1 MSNLQKVRG
10 RVKAKDLKQ
19 GKIYYRSGIGG
30 VECVRV
36 ESRPFRYK
44 EGKISGSGLKGTH
57 WVKVTTMDWV
67 SKSLQKYSLGDMG
80 ISCLGD
86 YKNAS
91 NRIFKTK
98 KQADNWQVYL
108 ELSGIRTQHEVD
120 MELYDVYMDY
130 DYE

>member
-44 EGKISGSGLKGTH
+44 DKRFGSGLKGTH

-67 SKSLQKYSLGDMG
+67 SKSLQDYSLGDMG

-86 YKNAS
+86 YKNQY

-98 KQADNWQVYL
+98 KQAENWQVYL
-108 ELSGIRTQHEVD
+108 ELSGLNTQHEAD
-120 MELYDVYMDY
+120 MDMYDDYWDY

>member
-36 ESRPFRYK
+36 DSSPFLYK
-44 EGKISGSGLKGTH
+44 DKSFSSVLKGTW
-57 WVKVTTMDWV
+57 WVMMTSLDWSMDI
-67 SKSLQKYSLGDMG
+67 SRESSLGDMG

-86 YKNAS
+86 YKNEH

-98 KQADNWQVYL
+98 KQADNWQLYL
-108 ELSGIRTQHEVD
+108 ELSGGNARHEAD
-120 MELYDVYMDY
+120 IAGWECDWYA
-130 DYE
+130 